1 VSQEVFDPA
10 TACLE
15 GRISRPQSALEQ
27 LYQNFCAKTREAGGL
42 PQSRRLPFDP
52 RLVGGVTSRCSLFS
66 PHICQIHGQLG
77 YPTILKRIHCNLK
90 KRALRAALR
99 GREPARRRLSRRV
112 DGGWGSAAGRSAAG
126 HNCYGPGRASARQQ
140 CDIIKAT
147 PRGMSNILPLEENN
161 AWLWNIRK

>member
-1 VSQEVFDPA
+1 MAIGAFD
-10 TACLE
+10 AC
-15 GRISRPQSALEQ
+15 
-27 LYQNFCAKTREAGGL
+27 EASYSEMRAGAASECPL
-42 PQSRRLPFDP
+42 FFD
-52 RLVGGVTSRCSLFS
+52 LC
-66 PHICQIHGQLG
+66 
-77 YPTILKRIHCNLK
+77 
-90 KRALRAALR
+90 ALRAALR
-99 GREPARRRLSRRV
+99 GREPALRRLSRRV